1 MDAYECLTAPPFASC
16 CNPRWCNKK
25 HTFCA
30 GHFGQIPSKLH
41 QTPALEFEAPAVQLW
56 FIIITMILSML
67 ILCCLS
73 LIYCPVILQETT
85 NDFFHT
91 NAGWPW
97 WWSGGIPLPS
107 WSRCTSQP
115 SRVKY
120 DGKASNISE
129 GYPCNL
135 SSLSLMRSKEGT
147 CERTRMSAKKAQP
160 NILVSSNPSQSPCGN
175 DAGIHGH
182 SPSLHLGIRMKLDNP
197 GKGESLLL
205 LAPLDWQTWHMSV
218 AF

>member
-115 SRVKY
+115 SR
-120 DGKASNISE
+120 SNMMEKLRIS
-129 GYPCNL
+129 P
-135 SSLSLMRSKEGT
+135 K
-147 CERTRMSAKKAQP
+147 
-160 NILVSSNPSQSPCGN
+160 
-175 DAGIHGH
+175 DIHAIWAHFH
-182 SPSLHLGIRMKLDNP
+182 SCVPRRAHARGRACRRKRLN
-197 GKGESLLL
+197 
-205 LAPLDWQTWHMSV
+205 QTY
-218 AF
+218 